1 MGIEENDEKEDSG
14 VTRNPDLGPWEVGK
28 GVKRKIPESPGIR
41 MTRFGPLGRGGEIVE
56 RRIPE
61 SGGEDGGKE
70 DSGVTRN
77 PGDSIW
83 ALGRGRDEMEDSG
96 VTRNLGDSIWV
107 LGKRE
112 R

>member
-1 MGIEENDEKEDSG
+1 METQIQE
-14 VTRNPDLGPWEVGK
+14 L
-28 GVKRKIPESPGIR
+28 PGLR
-41 MTRFGPLGRGGEIVE
+41 MIRFGPLGKRREDNENKDLVSRFGPFGKGGGDSE
-56 RRIPE
+56 
-61 SGGEDGGKE
+61 KE
-70 DSGVTRN
+70 DSRITRN